1 VFGNDA
7 EVAASSVKPA
17 TGHLVGG
24 AGALNVAVAALAVS
38 NGVVPPTLNLEHPD
52 PDCDG
57 LDWVPRE
64 ARRTEVGQALA
75 LARGLEGQNVVLA
88 IRAA

>member
-1 VFGNDA
+1 
-7 EVAASSVKPA
+7 VKPA

-24 AGALNVAVAALAVS
+24 AGALNLAVAVLAIEH
-38 NGVVPPTLNLEHPD
+38 GVMLPTLNLERPD
-52 PDCDG
+52 PECDG

-64 ARRTEVGQALA
+64 ARQGEVRQALA